1 MNWAIEARRQLHLIP
16 EAGYEEF
23 KTQATLEQLIR
34 SLDSPRVHITHWR
47 TGLFVRVDGLVGE
60 KTIGYRADMDGLP
73 ITEETGLE
81 FASIH
86 EGMMHACGHDVH
98 MSIALGLIKRAVE
111 VPFNHH
117 LVVFF
122 QPAEEGPGGAEPM
135 AKSELFYH
143 FRPDA
148 LFGLHVA
155 PEYPV
160 GMVASRPGVLFASAR
175 ELHITIHGKGGHGAF
190 PHAGID
196 AIIVQAALI
205 MQLQTIVS
213 RNIDPMGSA
222 VVSIGK
228 VTAGTKENIIADTAK
243 LDGTV
248 RALSDKEMVVLES
261 RIRQII
267 AGVEMTYNVQ
277 IDLEF
282 GNRYHEVV
290 NDERYLYQFE
300 EAVEEV
306 GYSYKTCVP
315 AMTGEDFGYML
326 KQVPG
331 FMVWLGVNDMGSGL
345 HQSTLNPDER
355 AIEVAID
362 LFDHYFRTVMIQ

>member
-1 MNWAIEARRQLHLIP
+1 MSWAIEARRQLHLIP
-16 EAGYEEF
+16 ERGYEEF
-23 KTQATLEQLIR
+23 KTQATLEELIR
-34 SLDSPRVHITHWR
+34 SLNSPRVHISHWR
-47 TGLFVRVDGLVGE
+47 TGLFVRIDGLVGE

-81 FASIH
+81 FASVH

-98 MSIALGLIKRAVE
+98 MAIALGLIKRAVE
-111 VPFNHH
+111 EPLDHH
-117 LVVFF
+117 LVIFF
-122 QPAEEGPGGAEPM
+122 QPAEEGPGGAE
-135 AKSELFYH
+135 
-143 FRPDA
+143 
-148 LFGLHVA
+148 
-155 PEYPV
+155 V
-160 GMVASRPGVLFASAR
+160 GTIASRPGVLFASAR
-175 ELHITIHGKGGHGAF
+175 ELHLTIHGKGGHGAF

-196 AIIVQAALI
+196 AVIVQAALI

-222 VVSIGK
+222 VISIGK
-228 VTAGTKENIIADTAK
+228 VMAGTKENIIADTAK
-243 LDGTV
+243 LDGTI
-248 RALSDKEMVVLES
+248 RALSDKEMVVLER

-267 AGVEMTYNVQ
+267 AGVEMTYNVH

-290 NDERYLYQFE
+290 NDERYLFQFE
-300 EAVEEV
+300 EVVEEV

-355 AIEVAID
+355 AIDVAIE
-362 LFDHYFRTVMIQ
+362 LFDHFFRTAIIK

>member
-1 MNWAIEARRQLHLIP
+1 MSWAIEARRQLHLIP
-16 EAGYEEF
+16 ERGYEEF
-23 KTQATLEQLIR
+23 KTQATLEKFIQ
-34 SLDSPRVHITHWR
+34 SLESSRVHISHWR

-81 FASIH
+81 YASIH
-86 EGMMHACGHDVH
+86 DGMMHACGHDVH
-98 MSIALGLIKRAVE
+98 MAIALGLIKRAVE
-111 VPFNHH
+111 QPLDHD
-117 LVVFF
+117 LVVLF

-135 AKSELFYH
+135 AISELFYH

-160 GMVASRPGVLFASAR
+160 GTIASRPGVLFASAR
-175 ELHITIHGKGGHGAF
+175 ELHVTIHGKGGHGAF

-196 AIIVQAALI
+196 AVVIQAALI
-205 MQLQTIVS
+205 MQLQTIIS

-222 VVSIGK
+222 VISIGK
-228 VTAGTKENIIADTAK
+228 VTAGTKENIIAETAQ
-243 LDGTV
+243 LDGTI
-248 RALSDKEMVVLES
+248 RALTDKEMVVLEG
-261 RIRQII
+261 RIRQIV
-267 AGVEMTYNVQ
+267 AGVEMTYHAR

-290 NDERYLYQFE
+290 NDERYLFQFE
-300 EAVEEV
+300 EVVEEV

-345 HQSTLNPDER
+345 HQATLNPDER
-355 AIEVAID
+355 AIDVAVE
-362 LFDHYFRTVMIQ
+362 LFDYFFRTVTIT

>member
-16 EAGYEEF
+16 EPGYEEF
-23 KTQATLEQLIR
+23 KTQATLEQWIR
-34 SLDSPRVHITHWR
+34 SLESSRIHISHWR
-47 TGLFVRVDGLVGE
+47 TGLFVRVDGLVGDR
-60 KTIGYRADMDGLP
+60 TIGYRADMDGLP
-73 ITEETGLE
+73 IVEATGLE
-81 FASIH
+81 FSSTH

-98 MSIALGLIKRAVE
+98 MAVALGLIKRAVE
-111 VPFNHH
+111 QPLDHH
-117 LVVFF
+117 LVVLF

-135 AKSELFYH
+135 AMSELFYH
-143 FRPDA
+143 YRPNA
-148 LFGLHVA
+148 MFGLHVA

-160 GMVASRPGVLFASAR
+160 GTVASKPGVLFASAR
-175 ELHITIHGKGGHGAF
+175 ELHLTIHGKGGHGAF

-196 AIIVQAALI
+196 AVVVQAALI

-228 VTAGTKENIIADTAK
+228 VEAGTKENIIADKAV
-243 LDGTV
+243 LHGTM

-267 AGVEMTYNVQ
+267 AGVEMTYNVR
-277 IDLEF
+277 IELEL
-282 GNRYHEVV
+282 GTRYHEVV
-290 NDERYLYQFE
+290 NDEAYLYQFS

-306 GYSYKTCVP
+306 GYSYKTCVA

-345 HQSTLNPDER
+345 HQATLNPDER
-355 AIEVAID
+355 AIDVAID
-362 LFDHYFRTVMIQ
+362 LFDHFFRTVQIR